1 MLNLKEILKN
11 KEEYIKKLK
20 TRDFDLSILIKKLEE
35 LNESVKSID
44 SNLIPLLEKK
54 NKISKEVGNY
64 KKEKKEALATAS
76 LKEANK
82 IAEALN
88 KFDDTKENLKREIEK
103 IMFSIPNVPRGTCPV
118 GKSENDNEIIST
130 HLDKN
135 KITNKRPH
143 YEIAIEK
150 KMIDFDRGR
159 KVSGSRYN
167 YVIGQ
172 GAQLYQALI
181 NFMIEK
187 QTKNGFSQMFTPLI
201 VNTEAMIGTGQLP
214 KFENDQYKIE
224 GENKWLIPTGEVS
237 LTNYYANEI
246 VPNDNLNT
254 SIFALTNCFRKEA
267 GSAGRDNKG
276 IIRMHQFLKLEL
288 VKIIK
293 PEDDLKEFKH
303 LLDSAK
309 SILDDL
315 KLPYQIVELCTGDIG
330 NSANKTFDLEVWM
343 PSEEKYREISSVSSF
358 GDYQARRMK
367 TRYKNPKTNKNEFVF
382 TQNASGLA
390 VDRTFAA
397 IIENYTNPKGELEIP
412 QVLKKYL
419 PFTKI

>member
-1 MLNLKEILKN
+1 MLNLKELLKN
-11 KEEYIKKLK
+11 KEEYIDKLK
-20 TRDFDLSILIKKLEE
+20 TRDFDLSTLVKKLEE
-35 LNESVKSID
+35 LNESVKNID

-54 NKISKEVGNY
+54 NKISKEIGNY
-64 KKEKKEALATAS
+64 KKEKKEALANAS

-88 KFDDTKENLKREIEK
+88 KFDDTKENLKKEIEK

-118 GKSENDNEIIST
+118 GKSENDNKIIST
-130 HLDKN
+130 HLDKDKTLN
-135 KITNKRPH
+135 KKAH

-201 VNTEAMIGTGQLP
+201 VNTEAMVGTGQLP

-224 GENKWLIPTGEVS
+224 GEEKWLIPTGEVS

-246 VPNDNLNT
+246 VSDDNLNT

-293 PEDDLKEFKH
+293 PEDDQKEFEH
-303 LLDSAK
+303 LLKSAK
-309 SILDDL
+309 SILEDL
-315 KLPYQIVELCTGDIG
+315 KLPHQIVELCTGDIG

-343 PSEEKYREISSVSSF
+343 PSEDKYREISSISSF

-367 TRYKNPKTNKNEFVF
+367 TRYKNPKTGKNEFVF

-397 IIENYTNPKGELEIP
+397 IIENYTNPQGELEIP
-412 QVLKKYL
+412 EVLKKYL